1 MKLVKSFLYERRIIY
16 GMYLVFWGLIFLT
29 FYLYEFSFAPFFDGW
44 LFTAFVLVV
53 YSLVSFYRSFR
64 KQKQLDLLATKDLQL
79 SNLVFLPKAAT
90 LSEQTY
96 QEVLR
101 LVLENKNQEQEE
113 LQQKQRAMLDDFGLW
128 LHQIKTPVA
137 ALDLLIQSGQLD
149 PRTMKNEVFK
159 INEYLQM
166 ILNYMRQNL
175 DQADLVFQQL
185 SIEKIIKSVV
195 KKYAT
200 FFSQKDLSLQLG
212 NLEGSVYSDQKWLI
226 FILEQ
231 VIFNAIKYTENG
243 TISISFSDNQLT
255 IQDTG
260 IGIRSE
266 DLPRVFEKGY
276 TGMNGREQQRAS
288 GLGLY
293 LSQEAAEK
301 LGCRLYIESQVKKGT
316 TVTIV
321 FPEEISAFE

>member
-1 MKLVKSFLYERRIIY
+1 MFL
-16 GMYLVFWGLIFLT
+16 
-29 FYLYEFSFAPFFDGW
+29 
-44 LFTAFVLVV
+44 LVV
-53 YSLVSFYRSFR
+53 YSIGSFYRAFR
-64 KQKQLDLLATKDLQL
+64 KQKKLEILATKDLQL
-79 SNLVFLPKAAT
+79 SNLIFLPKADT
-90 LSEQTY
+90 LSEKTY

-101 LVLENKNQEQEE
+101 LVLEKKNQQQEE
-113 LQQKQRAMLDDFGLW
+113 LQQNQKNMLDDFGLW

-137 ALDLLIQSGQLD
+137 ALDLLIQSGQIE
-149 PRTMKNEVFK
+149 PRRMKNEVFK

-185 SIEKIIKSVV
+185 SIDKIIKSVV

-200 FFSQKDLSLQLG
+200 FFSQKNLSLQLG
-212 NLEGSVYSDQKWLI
+212 NLEGQVYSDQKWLI

-231 VIFNAIKYTENG
+231 VIFNAIKYTEDG
-243 TISISFSDNQLT
+243 TISIAFSENQLT

-260 IGIRSE
+260 MGIRAE

-293 LSQEAAEK
+293 LSQEAAGK
-301 LGCRLYIESQVKKGT
+301 LGCHLYIESQVKKGT
-316 TVTIV
+316 KVTIV

>member
-1 MKLVKSFLYERRIIY
+1 MKLLKSFLYERRVIY
-16 GMYLVFWGLIFLT
+16 GMYFFFWLLIYLT
-29 FYLYEFSFAPFFDGW
+29 FYLYEFSFAPFWDGW
-44 LFTAFVLVV
+44 LFTMFLLVV
-53 YSLVSFYRSFR
+53 YSIGSFYRAFR
-64 KQKQLDLLATKDLQL
+64 KQKKLEILATKDLQL
-79 SNLVFLPKAAT
+79 SNLIFLPKADT
-90 LSEQTY
+90 LSEKTY

-101 LVLENKNQEQEE
+101 LVLEKKNQQQEE
-113 LQQKQRAMLDDFGLW
+113 LQQNQKNMLDDFGLW

-137 ALDLLIQSGQLD
+137 ALDLLIQSGQIE
-149 PRTMKNEVFK
+149 PRRMKNEVFK

-185 SIEKIIKSVV
+185 SIDKIIKSVV

-200 FFSQKDLSLQLG
+200 FFSQKNLSLQLG
-212 NLEGSVYSDQKWLI
+212 NLEGQVYSDQKWLI

-231 VIFNAIKYTENG
+231 VIFNAIKYTEDG
-243 TISISFSDNQLT
+243 TISIAFSENQLT

-260 IGIRSE
+260 MGIRAE

-293 LSQEAAEK
+293 LSQEAVGK
-301 LGCRLYIESQVKKGT
+301 LGCHLYIESQIKKGT
-316 TVTIV
+316 KVTIV

>member
-64 KQKQLDLLATKDLQL
+64 KQKQLELLATKDLQL

-212 NLEGSVYSDQKWLI
+212 NLEGRVYSDQKWLI

>member
-1 MKLVKSFLYERRIIY
+1 MRRLGSFLYERRMIY
-16 GMYLVFWGLIFLT
+16 GMSMLFWGIIFLT
-29 FYLYEFSFAPFFDGW
+29 FYLYELSLAPFWDGF
-44 LFTAFVLVV
+44 LFTVFALTV
-53 YSLVSFYRSFR
+53 YSIIAYYRYFR
-64 KQKQLDLLATKDLQL
+64 KQQQLELLATKDLQL
-79 SNLVFLPKAAT
+79 NSLVFLPKAET
-90 LSEQTY
+90 LPEKTY
-96 QEVLR
+96 QAVLR
-101 LVLENKNQEQEE
+101 MVLEAKNQQQEA
-113 LQQKQRAMLDDFGLW
+113 LQQNQKEMLDDFGLW

-149 PRTMKNEVFK
+149 SRTMKNELFK

-175 DQADLVFQQL
+175 EQSDLVFQQL
-185 SIEKIIKSVV
+185 SIEKIIKTVV

-200 FFSQKDLSLQLG
+200 FFSQKNLSLQLK
-212 NLEGSVYSDQKWLI
+212 NLTGTVYSDQKWLI

-231 VIFNAIKYTENG
+231 VIFNAIKYSENAAI
-243 TISISFSDNQLT
+243 TISFENNRLM
-255 IQDTG
+255 IQDG
-260 IGIRSE
+260 GMGIRSE

-293 LSQEAAEK
+293 LSQQAANR
-301 LGCRLYIESQVKKGT
+301 LGCRLYLESQIKKGT

-321 FPEEISAFE
+321 FPEEIAAFE

>member
-44 LFTAFVLVV
+44 LFTAFVLLV
-53 YSLVSFYRSFR
+53 YSVVSFYRSFR
-64 KQKQLDLLATKDLQL
+64 KQKQLELLATKDLQL

-113 LQQKQRAMLDDFGLW
+113 LQRKQRAMLDDFGLW

-212 NLEGSVYSDQKWLI
+212 NLEGRVYSDQKWLI

>member
-1 MKLVKSFLYERRIIY
+1 MKLLKSFLYERRVIY
-16 GMYLVFWGLIFLT
+16 GMYFFFWFLIYLT
-29 FYLYEFSFAPFFDGW
+29 FYLYEFNFAPFWDGW
-44 LFTAFVLVV
+44 LFTMFLLVI
-53 YSLVSFYRSFR
+53 YSIVSFYRAFR
-64 KQKQLDLLATKDLQL
+64 KQKKLELLATKDLQL
-79 SNLVFLPKAAT
+79 SNLIFLPKADT
-90 LSEQTY
+90 LSEKTY

-101 LVLENKNQEQEE
+101 LVLEKKNQQQEE
-113 LQQKQRAMLDDFGLW
+113 LQQNQKNMLDDFGLW

-137 ALDLLIQSGQLD
+137 ALDLLIQSGQIE
-149 PRTMKNEVFK
+149 PRRMKNELFK

-200 FFSQKDLSLQLG
+200 FFSQKNLSLQLG
-212 NLEGSVYSDQKWLI
+212 NLEGQVYSDQKWLI

-231 VIFNAIKYTENG
+231 VIFNAIKYTEDG
-243 TISISFSDNQLT
+243 TISIAFSENQLT

-260 IGIRSE
+260 MGIRAE

-293 LSQEAAEK
+293 LSQEAAGK
-301 LGCRLYIESQVKKGT
+301 LGCHLYIESQIKKGT
-316 TVTIV
+316 KVTIV

>member
-1 MKLVKSFLYERRIIY
+1 MKLLKSFFYERRIVY
-16 GMYLVFWGLIFLT
+16 GMYVVFWGLIFLT
-29 FYLYEFSFAPFFDGW
+29 FYLYELDFAPFWDGW
-44 LFTAFVLVV
+44 LFTMFMLVV
-53 YSLVSFYRSFR
+53 YSIVSFYRAAR
-64 KQKQLDLLATKDLQL
+64 KQKRLEQLITKDLQL
-79 SNLVFLPKAAT
+79 GSLVFLPKAQT
-90 LSEQTY
+90 LSEKNY
-96 QEVLR
+96 QETLR
-101 LVLENKNQEQEE
+101 LVLETKNQQQEA
-113 LQQKQRAMLDDFGLW
+113 LQQKQKDMLNDFGLW

-137 ALDLLIQSGQLD
+137 ALDLLIQSGQLE
-149 PRTMKNEVFK
+149 PRMMKNEVFK

-185 SIEKIIKSVV
+185 SIEKVVKSVV

-212 NLEGSVYSDQKWLI
+212 QLEGVVYSDKKWLI

-243 TISISFSDNQLT
+243 TISISFADNQLT
-255 IQDTG
+255 IRDTG
-260 IGIRSE
+260 MGIQAE

-276 TGMNGREQQRAS
+276 TGLNGREQQRAS

-293 LSQEAAEK
+293 LSKEAAAK
-301 LGCRLYIESQVKKGT
+301 LGCRIYIESKVKKGT
-316 TVTIV
+316 AVTIV

>member
-1 MKLVKSFLYERRIIY
+1 MFL
-16 GMYLVFWGLIFLT
+16 LI
-29 FYLYEFSFAPFFDGW
+29 
-44 LFTAFVLVV
+44 V
-53 YSLVSFYRSFR
+53 YSIVSFYRAFR
-64 KQKQLDLLATKDLQL
+64 KQKKLELLATKDLQL
-79 SNLVFLPKAAT
+79 SNLIFLPKADT
-90 LSEQTY
+90 LSEKNY

-101 LVLENKNQEQEE
+101 LVLEKKNQQQDE
-113 LQQKQRAMLDDFGLW
+113 LQQNQKNMLDDFGLW

-137 ALDLLIQSGQLD
+137 ALDLLIQLGQIE
-149 PRTMKNEVFK
+149 PRRMKNEVFK

-200 FFSQKDLSLQLG
+200 FFSQKNLSLQLG
-212 NLEGSVYSDQKWLI
+212 NLEGQVYSDQKWLI

-231 VIFNAIKYTENG
+231 VIFNAIKYTEDG
-243 TISISFSDNQLT
+243 TISIAFSENQL
-255 IQDTG
+255 IIKDTG
-260 IGIRSE
+260 MGIRAE

-293 LSQEAAEK
+293 LSQEAAGK
-301 LGCRLYIESQVKKGT
+301 LGCHLYLESQVKKGT
-316 TVTIV
+316 KVTIV

>member
-1 MKLVKSFLYERRIIY
+1 MKLLKSFLYERRVIY
-16 GMYLVFWGLIFLT
+16 GMYFFFWLLIYLT
-29 FYLYEFSFAPFFDGW
+29 FYLYEFNFAPFWDGW
-44 LFTAFVLVV
+44 LFTMFLLVV
-53 YSLVSFYRSFR
+53 YSIGSFYRAFR
-64 KQKQLDLLATKDLQL
+64 KQKKLEILATKDLQL
-79 SNLVFLPKAAT
+79 SNLIFLPKADT
-90 LSEQTY
+90 LSEKTY

-101 LVLENKNQEQEE
+101 LVLEKKNQQQEE
-113 LQQKQRAMLDDFGLW
+113 LQQNQKNMLDDFGLW

-137 ALDLLIQSGQLD
+137 ALDLLIQSGQIE
-149 PRTMKNEVFK
+149 PRRMKNEVFK

-185 SIEKIIKSVV
+185 SIDKIIKSVV

-200 FFSQKDLSLQLG
+200 FFSQKNLSLQLG
-212 NLEGSVYSDQKWLI
+212 NLEGQVYSDQKWLI

-231 VIFNAIKYTENG
+231 VIFNAIKYTEDG
-243 TISISFSDNQLT
+243 TISIAFSENQLT

-260 IGIRSE
+260 MGIRAE

-293 LSQEAAEK
+293 LSQEAAGK
-301 LGCRLYIESQVKKGT
+301 LGCHLYIESQVKKGT
-316 TVTIV
+316 KVTIV

>member
-1 MKLVKSFLYERRIIY
+1 MKLLKSFLYERRVIY
-16 GMYLVFWGLIFLT
+16 GMYFFFWLLIYLT
-29 FYLYEFSFAPFFDGW
+29 FYLYEFNFAPFWDGW
-44 LFTAFVLVV
+44 LFTMFLLVV
-53 YSLVSFYRSFR
+53 YSIVSFYRAFR
-64 KQKQLDLLATKDLQL
+64 KQKKLELLATKDLQL
-79 SNLVFLPKAAT
+79 SNLIFLPKADT
-90 LSEQTY
+90 LSEKTY

-101 LVLENKNQEQEE
+101 LVLEKKNQQQEE
-113 LQQKQRAMLDDFGLW
+113 LQQNQKNMLDDFGLW

-137 ALDLLIQSGQLD
+137 ALDLLIQSGQIE
-149 PRTMKNEVFK
+149 PRRMKNEVFK

-200 FFSQKDLSLQLG
+200 FFSQKNLSLELG
-212 NLEGSVYSDQKWLI
+212 NLEGQVYSDQKWLI

-231 VIFNAIKYTENG
+231 VIFNAIKYTEDG
-243 TISISFSDNQLT
+243 TISIAFSENQLT

-260 IGIRSE
+260 MGIRAE

-293 LSQEAAEK
+293 LSQEAAGK
-301 LGCRLYIESQVKKGT
+301 LGCHLYIESQIKKGT
-316 TVTIV
+316 KVTIV

>member
-64 KQKQLDLLATKDLQL
+64 KQKQLELLATKDLQL

-293 LSQEAAEK
+293 LSQEAAEN
-301 LGCRLYIESQVKKGT
+301 LGCRLYIESQIKKGT

-321 FPEEISAFE
+321 FPEEIAAFE

>member
-29 FYLYEFSFAPFFDGW
+29 FYLYEFSFAPFLDGW

-53 YSLVSFYRSFR
+53 YSIVSFYRSFR
-64 KQKQLDLLATKDLQL
+64 KQKQLELLATKDLQL

-96 QEVLR
+96 QKVLR

-200 FFSQKDLSLQLG
+200 FFSQKNLSLQLG
-212 NLEGSVYSDQKWLI
+212 KLEGKVYSDQKWLI

-276 TGMNGREQQRAS
+276 TGRNGREQQRAS

-293 LSQEAAEK
+293 LSQEAAGK
-301 LGCRLYIESQVKKGT
+301 LGCRLYIESEVKKGT

>member
-1 MKLVKSFLYERRIIY
+1 MKLLIQFLFERRMIY

-29 FYLYEFSFAPFFDGW
+29 FYLYELSLIPFWDSF
-44 LFTAFVLVV
+44 LFTFFVLIT
-53 YSLVSFYRSFR
+53 YSFVSFYRYLR
-64 KQKQLDLLATKDLQL
+64 KQKQLRLLATKDLQL
-79 SNLVFLPKAAT
+79 NSLIFLPKAAT

-96 QEVLR
+96 QNALR
-101 LVLENKNQEQEE
+101 LVLETKNQQQEA
-113 LQQKQRAMLDDFGLW
+113 LQQRQKDMLDDFGLW

-137 ALDLLIQSGQLD
+137 ALDLLIQSGQLE
-149 PRTMKNEVFK
+149 PRTMKNELFK

-175 DQADLVFQQL
+175 DQTDLVFQQF
-185 SIEKIIKSVV
+185 SIDKVIKTVV

-200 FFSQKDLSLQLG
+200 FFSQKNLSLQLE
-212 NLEGSVYSDQKWLI
+212 NLTGKVNSDQKWLI

-231 VIFNAIKYTENG
+231 IIFNAIKYTENG
-243 TISISFSDNQLT
+243 TISIAFEKNRL
-255 IQDTG
+255 IIRDTG
-260 IGIRSE
+260 MGIRAE

-293 LSQEAAEK
+293 LSQQAANK
-301 LGCRLYIESQVKKGT
+301 LGCQLYIESQVKKGT
-316 TVTIV
+316 EVVIV
-321 FPEEISAFE
+321 FPEEIAAYE

>member
-1 MKLVKSFLYERRIIY
+1 MKLLKSFFYERRVIY
-16 GMYLVFWGLIFLT
+16 GMYFFFWVLIYLT
-29 FYLYEFSFAPFFDGW
+29 FYLYEYNFGPFWDSW
-44 LFTAFVLVV
+44 LE
-53 YSLVSFYRSFR
+53 
-64 KQKQLDLLATKDLQL
+64 LLATKDLQL
-79 SNLVFLPKAAT
+79 SNLIFLPKADT
-90 LSEQTY
+90 LSEKNY

-101 LVLENKNQEQEE
+101 LVLEKKNQQQDE
-113 LQQKQRAMLDDFGLW
+113 LQQNQKNMLDDFGLW

-137 ALDLLIQSGQLD
+137 ALDLLIQLGQIE
-149 PRTMKNEVFK
+149 PRRMKNEVFK

-200 FFSQKDLSLQLG
+200 FFSQKNLSLQLG
-212 NLEGSVYSDQKWLI
+212 NLEGQVYSDQKWLI

-231 VIFNAIKYTENG
+231 VIFNAIKYTEDG
-243 TISISFSDNQLT
+243 TISIAFSENQL
-255 IQDTG
+255 IIKDTG
-260 IGIRSE
+260 MGIRAE

-293 LSQEAAEK
+293 LSQEAAGK
-301 LGCRLYIESQVKKGT
+301 LGCHLYLESQVKKGT
-316 TVTIV
+316 KVTIV